1 MRILVADDS
10 KTSRTRLKQILTAWG
25 YDIQVAT
32 DGYEAWRMLSASDR
46 PEIAILD
53 WMMPGI
59 DGIDLCRK
67 IRRKAELRDLYIILL
82 SSRDKRDDI
91 YEGIH
96 AGANDYIFKSHAE
109 EDLKIRL
116 EVGRSIVELK
126 HELISKQK
134 MQGALELAG
143 AICHELNQPL
153 QVILGYSEM
162 LADEM
167 PQDHPD
173 RETIMEMQHASQRI
187 GSLTRRLMNITR
199 YETMDYLGDHKI
211 MDIGLSADDMQSEKE
226 K

>member
-1 MRILVADDS
+1 M
-10 KTSRTRLKQILTAWG
+10 LTA
-25 YDIQVAT
+25 
-32 DGYEAWRMLSASDR
+32 SNR

-59 DGIDLCRK
+59 NGIDLCRK
-67 IRRKAELRDLYIILL
+67 VRRKPELRDIYIILL
-82 SSRDKRDDI
+82 SARDKRDDI

-116 EVGRSIVELK
+116 EVGKSIVELK
-126 HELISKQK
+126 HELLSKQK

-153 QVILGYSEM
+153 QVILGYSQM
-162 LADEM
+162 LADEIE
-167 PQDHPD
+167 PEHPD
-173 RETIMEMQHASQRI
+173 RDTIMEMQYASQRI
-187 GSLTRRLMNITR
+187 GSLTRKLMNITR

-211 MDIGLSADDMQSEKE
+211 MDIGLSADDEQS
-226 K
+226 